1 MKFVFLVLVILSLSA
16 CLKTRSELRGDYNP
30 SPRNS
35 ANSAPATQGGS
46 QQQRAQIDSR
56 FFEIDQDFRQLYGK
70 IEILE
75 KKVSDL
81 APQSGAGAVSSE
93 ESSAKMSR
101 LEKRMSTIEEA
112 LLSLDKKV
120 SQLGNT
126 GSSISPDKIKGP
138 FARGEA
144 YFARAQYEKAIESY
158 DQYRKNFPKGQ
169 KYADATLRMGQA
181 FQRLKM
187 NQDAKAFYQEVIQRF
202 PKTAVANKAQENLKS
217 I

>member
-1 MKFVFLVLVILSLSA
+1 MKFVVLILLMMGLSS
-16 CLKTRSELRGDYNP
+16 CLKTRSELRGDTGY

-35 ANSAPATQGGS
+35 ANSMPTQGGS

-75 KKVSDL
+75 NKMSEIGS
-81 APQSGAGAVSSE
+81 QSGAGAAPSE
-93 ESSAKMSR
+93 ESSAQLKR
-101 LEKRMSTIEEA
+101 LEKRMSIIEEA

-120 SQLGNT
+120 SQLSNT
-126 GSSISPDKIKGP
+126 GSSVSPEKIKGP
-138 FARGEA
+138 YARGEA

-158 DQYRKNFPKGQ
+158 DTYRKNFPKGE
-169 KYADATLRMGQA
+169 KYADATLKMGQA